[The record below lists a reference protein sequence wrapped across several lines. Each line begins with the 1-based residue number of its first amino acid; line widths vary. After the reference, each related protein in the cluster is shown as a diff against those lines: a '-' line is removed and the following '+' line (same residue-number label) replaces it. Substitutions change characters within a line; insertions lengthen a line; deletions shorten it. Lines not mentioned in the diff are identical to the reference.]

1 MLVSAIRGDPSQ
13 ITTRLMAAIDELLDV
28 DVDTLADTEVVEAV
42 VQLHRQQARL
52 AAAVTG

>member
-13 ITTRLMAAIDELLDV
+13 IATRLMAVIDELLDV

>member
-1 MLVSAIRGDPSQ
+1 
-13 ITTRLMAAIDELLDV
+13 MAAIDELLDV